1 MAKTENNNTVK
12 VGPNLNFASTEAYNL
27 LRTNI
32 SFSFPGKTGGKII
45 GVTSASPQEGKS
57 FTTLNLAYSLAEA
70 GNKVV
75 LVESDLR
82 RPSMART
89 LKLTGTNEF
98 GVSNYLAGNSSVQ
111 PKFRHMKDNFEMMFA
126 GDIPP
131 NPSELLGSKKMEE
144 LLCNLSTA
152 FDYVLVDLPPVNSV
166 SDALVLAKVLDG
178 VIVVVRHNATKRED
192 VMEAI
197 RQLKYVQAHILG
209 FVYNAYYKSKGGY
222 YKRNKYYRSS
232 YYTSH
237 YYTSATENNKKE
249 SKK

>member
-1 MAKTENNNTVK
+1 MAKTENNNPGVK

-32 SFSFPGKTGGKII
+32 SFSLPGKSGGKILGI
-45 GVTSASPQEGKS
+45 TSASPQEGKS

-75 LVESDLR
+75 LVEADLR

-98 GVSNYLAGNSSVQ
+98 GLSNYLAGNASVQ
-111 PKFRHMKDNFEMMFA
+111 PRFRHMSNNFEMMFA

-131 NPSELLGSKKMEE
+131 NPSELLGSRKMDE
-144 LLCNLSTA
+144 LLTNLSTA

-178 VIVVVRHNATKRED
+178 VIVVVRHNATKREE

-197 RQLKYVQAHILG
+197 RQLKYVNAHILG
-209 FVYNAYYKSKGGY
+209 FVYNGY
-222 YKRNKYYRSS
+222 YRSGRSYYRNSKYYRNN
-232 YYTSH
+232 YYASH
-237 YYTSATENNKKE
+237 YYTSDVAKKE
-249 SKK
+249 SK